1 MYNLFEPGD
10 LLNSPYEA
18 LLFDTE
24 KHCFPVRSH
33 WHHYMEIILMLEG
46 TAVVE
51 SDEKKYLLHP
61 GDMAALPPKSIHAIC
76 HEAGREEHLIY
87 YVIKFD
93 LNRFRENIGYVP
105 QLKSAVLQAMED
117 PEVSFFFSAKELV
130 GFPVMEFISGCVK
143 EAQSMH
149 YGYYMIMYSYLNC
162 ILVNMLRIWRRRGF
176 TPSYKV
182 SAPSGSSIETITEYI
197 DAHSDQPLKVEQLAI
212 RCNMSYSF
220 FAKQFRQIY
229 GRSCKEYIEY
239 IRVIKTE
246 DMLLYTDY
254 DMTYISQAAGFA
266 DCSHMIKTFRK
277 YKNITPKQFR
287 IQNTKNYR
295 RPQHI
300 DKVI

>member
-18 LLFDTE
+18 FLFDTA
-24 KHCFPVRSH
+24 KHNFPVRSH
-33 WHHYMEIILMLEG
+33 WHHYMEILLMVEG
-46 TAVVE
+46 TALVE
-51 SDEKKYLLHP
+51 SDEKSYILAP
-61 GDMAALPPKSIHAIC
+61 GDMAVLPPEAIHAIYSKPGC
-76 HEAGREEHLIY
+76 DKQTHLLY

-105 QLKSAVLQAMED
+105 QLKSAVLQAMEN
-117 PEVSFFFSAKELV
+117 PEVSFCFSSQDLA
-130 GFPVMEFISGCVK
+130 GFPVMEFVSGCAR
-143 EAQSMH
+143 EAQTKH
-149 YGYYMIMYSYLNC
+149 YGHYMIMYSYINC
-162 ILVNMLRIWRRRGF
+162 ILVNMLRIWRGRGF
-176 TPSYKV
+176 TPSYEV

-246 DMLLYTDY
+246 DMLLFTDY
-254 DMTYISQAAGFA
+254 DMTYIS
-266 DCSHMIKTFRK
+266 
-277 YKNITPKQFR
+277 
-287 IQNTKNYR
+287 
-295 RPQHI
+295 
-300 DKVI
+300 